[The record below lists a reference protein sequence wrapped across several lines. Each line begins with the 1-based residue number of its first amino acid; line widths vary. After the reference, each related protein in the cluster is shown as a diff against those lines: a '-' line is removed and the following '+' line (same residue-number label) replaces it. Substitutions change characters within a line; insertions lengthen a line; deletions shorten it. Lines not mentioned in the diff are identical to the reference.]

1 MTKSEWT
8 IPVDLESFKQTGWS
22 QPDVTLITGDIYV
35 DHPSFG
41 IAIVARVL
49 ENLGL
54 KVLVLSQPESE
65 KDILLYPPPKYFFGI
80 TSGNLDSM
88 VSNYTASGKPRKS
101 DAYAYEAKKRPNR
114 AVIVYSNWVKSVFK
128 KKPIVIGGLE
138 ASLRRFGHYD
148 WWQNKVRHS
157 ILLDSKADLLVF
169 GMSELTLKSLVSLLK
184 RGVPLEKI
192 KYLDG
197 TAFYTTDNTEIPDD
211 YFQLDAFDKIST
223 NTKAYNHAYQ
233 LFYSTNTTSNTKG
246 IFQQDGDRFVVQNP
260 PSRPQTQE
268 EMDHVYSLPYMKE
281 IHPNLRARKKLSSLE
296 AVRTTIVTHR
306 GCYGECNFCAIALH
320 QGRTVQSRSISS
332 IVNEVT
338 VLAQKDAFNGTITD
352 LGGPTANMYGYE
364 CTRKK
369 TIGPCEHKRCLFP
382 DVCAQLQPNHKNYL
396 DLLAAVSKV
405 EGVKHV
411 FISSGIR
418 PDLIYRDKTNG
429 QKFLKELILK
439 HTSGYLKLAPE
450 HFSNQVLTVMGKN
463 TKIDFEQIFRDFYNI
478 CRENDRKQFITAY
491 LMVGHPG
498 EGENE
503 NKELAQNVQRFFR
516 LKEQPVQIFT
526 PTPST
531 ISTTIFYTEY
541 DPLTGKKIKVIKRDK
556 ERNKFKKRALLK
568 LREDGNNG
576 KNEGL
581 GERNTKKRVQTKRSK
596 HTRRAKR
603 RRGSNKG

>member
-8 IPVDLESFKQTGWS
+8 IPVDLDSFKQTGWS

-54 KVLVLSQPESE
+54 KVLVLSQPASE

-114 AVIVYSNWVKSVFK
+114 AVIVYSNWVKSLFK
-128 KKPIVIGGLE
+128 DIPIVIGGLE

-157 ILLDSKADLLVF
+157 ILLDSKADLLIF

-184 RGVPLEKI
+184 RGVPFEKI

-197 TAFYTTDNTEIPDD
+197 SAFYTTDDSDIPTD
-211 YFQLDAFDKIST
+211 YLQLDSFEQIST
-223 NTKAYNHAYQ
+223 NTRAYNHAYG
-233 LFYSTNTTSNTKG
+233 LFYSTNTTSNKKG
-246 IFQQDGDRFVVQNP
+246 IYQKDGGKVVVQNP

-268 EMDHVYSLPYMKE
+268 ELDHVYSLPYTKE
-281 IHPNLRARKKLSSLE
+281 IHPNLRADKYLSALE

-332 IVNEVT
+332 IVSEVA
-338 VLAQKDAFNGTITD
+338 VLAQKGTFNGTITD

-364 CTRKK
+364 CNKK
-369 TIGPCEHKRCLFP
+369 KSIGPCENKRCIFP
-382 DVCAQLQPNHKNYL
+382 QVCEQLQPNHGNYL

-405 EGVKHV
+405 QGINHV

-418 PDLIYRDKTNG
+418 PDLIYTDKING
-429 QKFLKELILK
+429 RKFLTELILK

-450 HFSNQVLTVMGKN
+450 HFSVQVLKAMGKN
-463 TKIDFEQIFRDFYNI
+463 TKSDFERIFRDFYAI
-478 CRENDRKQFITAY
+478 CRENDKKQFITAY

-498 EGENE
+498 EGEKE
-503 NKELAQNVQRFFR
+503 NKELAQYVQRFFR
-516 LKEQPVQIFT
+516 HNEQPVQIFT

-531 ISTTIFYTEY
+531 ISTSIFYTEC
-541 DPLTGKKIKVIKRDK
+541 DPLTGNKIKVIKRDK
-556 ERNKFKKRALLK
+556 ERNRFKSRALLK
-568 LREDGNNG
+568 LREDVNNG
-576 KNEGL
+576 ENEGT
-581 GERNTKKRVQTKRSK
+581 GKRKTSKRIQAKGSGK
-596 HTRRAKR
+596 TRRVKR
-603 RRGSNKG
+603 R